1 MNKGRPMKGPG
12 GPMRGPGHHG
22 QGGPRGMAAVKSID
36 PKTVGRL
43 LGYIFRHH
51 KTVMFIVLVCVML
64 SSVTAVAGSM
74 FLETLIDDYI
84 VPMTSQSSPDF
95 APLLRAV
102 LIMGG
107 IYLIGIISTAVHS
120 QIMVVVSQGVLRDI
134 RDEMFEKM
142 QHLPIKYFDTNAHG
156 DIMSRYTNDTDTLR
170 QMISQSLIQ
179 TFSSLITLVTVF
191 CAMISLSPI
200 LTLIAIVTVAL
211 IIFST
216 KNIAASSGKYFMKQQ
231 TSLGAVNGYIEEMI
245 AGQKVVKVF
254 CHEKHAKED
263 FDKLNGDLYENAFA
277 ANKYA
282 NILMPIMGN
291 MSHLQYVILAI
302 SGGAL
307 AISGIGGLTLGAI
320 VSFLQLSR
328 SFTQPIT
335 QLSQQVSS
343 IAMALAGAGRIFDL
357 MDTEPE
363 KDGGYVTLVN
373 AKTDGDGNITE
384 TPEAHGRVGV
394 EASPRRRQ
402 HHIYKGRGCRHNGQ
416 CRFCLR
422 GREGR
427 SSQYHAV
434 RESRREGRFC
444 RRDGRGQ
451 NHDNEPYK
459 QILRYCR
466 RKDTL
471 RRYQY
476 KQNKEGRSSP
486 IARHR
491 PSGYESVYRNG
502 DGEYTLRKA

>member
-1 MNKGRPMKGPG
+1 
-12 GPMRGPGHHG
+12 
-22 QGGPRGMAAVKSID
+22 
-36 PKTVGRL
+36 
-43 LGYIFRHH
+43 
-51 KTVMFIVLVCVML
+51 
-64 SSVTAVAGSM
+64 
-74 FLETLIDDYI
+74 
-84 VPMTSQSSPDF
+84 
-95 APLLRAV
+95 
-102 LIMGG
+102 
-107 IYLIGIISTAVHS
+107 
-120 QIMVVVSQGVLRDI
+120 MVVVSQGVLRDI

-307 AISGIGGLTLGAI
+307 AISGVGGLTLGAI

-335 QLSQQVSS
+335 P
-343 IAMALAGAGRIFDL
+343 AFAAGELDRNGAC
-357 MDTEPE
+357 
-363 KDGGYVTLVN
+363 
-373 AKTDGDGNITE
+373 
-384 TPEAHGRVGV
+384 
-394 EASPRRRQ
+394 
-402 HHIYKGRGCRHNGQ
+402 GRGTH
-416 CRFCLR
+416 
-422 GREGR
+422 
-427 SSQYHAV
+427 
-434 RESRREGRFC
+434 
-444 RRDGRGQ
+444 
-451 NHDNEPYK
+451 
-459 QILRYCR
+459 I
-466 RKDTL
+466 
-471 RRYQY
+471 
-476 KQNKEGRSSP
+476 
-486 IARHR
+486 
-491 PSGYESVYRNG
+491 
-502 DGEYTLRKA
+502 